1 MSVRARSPRG
11 WINRVPFHRRESQND
26 GTHGEAIEIECD
38 PNRSRPAFLFRR
50 CELLLIG
57 PAERKDPFS
66 FRRTAPRNAD
76 KNWESGIGLQLAEG
90 TTKPATSA

>member
-1 MSVRARSPRG
+1 LFCRYE
-11 WINRVPFHRRESQND
+11 VP
-26 GTHGEAIEIECD
+26 A
-38 PNRSRPAFLFRR
+38 
-50 CELLLIG
+50 LIG

-76 KNWESGIGLQLAEG
+76 KSWETGIGLLWMEG

>member
-1 MSVRARSPRG
+1 VG
-11 WINRVPFHRRESQND
+11 GINRRRFHRRDLQND
-26 GTHGEAIEIECD
+26 GTHGEAIEIEFD
-38 PNRSRPAFLFRR
+38 PKEISSSDLLVFLFRR
-50 CELLLIG
+50 YEVPALIG

-76 KNWESGIGLQLAEG
+76 KSWETGIGLLWMEG